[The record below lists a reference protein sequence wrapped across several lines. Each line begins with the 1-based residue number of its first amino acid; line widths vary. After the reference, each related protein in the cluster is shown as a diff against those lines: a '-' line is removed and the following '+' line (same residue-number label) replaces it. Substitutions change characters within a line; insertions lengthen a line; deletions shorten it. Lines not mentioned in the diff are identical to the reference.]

1 MKKERNKKY
10 PRMMIIST
18 MIMVVLLIISI
29 STATFAWFSANTIVG
44 TNTLTFTAQHT
55 GDANISISWE
65 PWTEGTAITS
75 NELELSAADP
85 LKPCIPKE
93 SPEKKSPEEEEI
105 SFDEFRQSF
114 RGATI
119 GIPKGEPPEGQPPKK
134 VFNSNGEPESPF
146 LSKRPQKEGFSGDQ
160 YHFYVT
166 NHGVTPIN
174 LEVYFRAVE
183 SQENENLGLLRMSI
197 FVGDSP
203 EQLKYYKTLV
213 ALDQDELI
221 DQTPKT
227 HYGIIKEGA
236 DPEEFETIETS
247 ETTLPIEVAG
257 NNGYKVFAF
266 VAWYDGVYLDDVKA
280 GKQASIEVIFKS
292 A

>member
-93 SPEKKSPEEEEI
+93 LPEEGETY
-105 SFDEFRQSF
+105 FDTFRLSF

-119 GIPKGEPPEGQPPKK
+119 GIPKGQSTEEQPLEK

-197 FVGDSP
+197 FVGDDP

-221 DQTPKT
+221 DQTPDT
-227 HYGIIKEGA
+227 HYGIIEQGGK
-236 DPEEFETIETS
+236 PEEFETIETF
-247 ETTLPIEVAG
+247 EYTPPIEVAG